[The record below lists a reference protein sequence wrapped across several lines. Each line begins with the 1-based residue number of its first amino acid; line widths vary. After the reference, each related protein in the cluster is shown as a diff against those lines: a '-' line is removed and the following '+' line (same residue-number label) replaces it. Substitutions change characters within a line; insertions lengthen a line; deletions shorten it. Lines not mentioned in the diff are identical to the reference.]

1 MKAPKNRWLVAR
13 RGAGVLLILY
23 GLLLIPEPTPAPPP
37 TPTTGQPFD
46 WNQSE
51 FWLALEQQFREAR
64 ASGCERIL
72 EQTDTRLAHGES
84 LVDALTE
91 RHITSDDPVL
101 DMIEVNIFR
110 LAPLIG
116 VCQQRLP
123 DYVRL
128 ITRTRSAVKRQSE
141 RWDMN
146 TGKDR
151 LYRLLFGGRAALEEV
166 MLQGPNDAVPVLVEA
181 ENVPSVTPSTRI
193 LQATIHSGDML
204 VSRGGAA
211 SSGLIAVGN
220 DYAGNFSH
228 VGIVHVDEHTS
239 LPTVIH
245 SNGNYG
251 LHTATLQDY
260 LEDVKLRVMILRLR
274 PDLEMMV
281 ADPELPHKAAAAVL
295 ARARN
300 SHTPYD
306 FEIDHHDDS
315 KMYCSEVVAWA
326 YEAVGVKLWMEISRV
341 SAPGTRRWLADLGVR
356 HFEMQEP
363 SDLEYDPQLR
373 VVAEWRNRDQL
384 FLDHIDNAVTEALLE
399 GAANGDRLTHVWYRL
414 PFVRVMKGY
423 SAVLNVF
430 GRTGPV
436 PEGLSA
442 TQADRYLT
450 FKARHRAIRARL
462 LVLAEEFQTREGYR
476 APEWQLVGM
485 AKLARAELE

>member
-1 MKAPKNRWLVAR
+1 MKASKNRWLVAR
-13 RGAGVLLILY
+13 RVAGVLLILY
-23 GLLLIPEPTPAPPP
+23 GLLVIPELTPAPPP
-37 TPTTGQPFD
+37 NPTGQPFA
-46 WNQSE
+46 WNQNDM
-51 FWLALEQQFREAR
+51 WLALEQQFREAR
-64 ASGCERIL
+64 ASGCEQIL

-84 LVDALTE
+84 LVDALPV

-101 DMIEVNIFR
+101 DTIELNMFH
-110 LAPLIG
+110 LAPLIA

-146 TGKDR
+146 TSKDR

-245 SNGNYG
+245 SNGDYG
-251 LHTATLQDY
+251 LHTVTLQNY

-295 ARARN
+295 A
-300 SHTPYD
+300 
-306 FEIDHHDDS
+306 
-315 KMYCSEVVAWA
+315 
-326 YEAVGVKLWMEISRV
+326 
-341 SAPGTRRWLADLGVR
+341 LGLG
-356 HFEMQEP
+356 H
-363 SDLEYDPQLR
+363 LELKNCQI
-373 VVAEWRNRDQL
+373 NIQ
-384 FLDHIDNAVTEALLE
+384 I
-399 GAANGDRLTHVWYRL
+399 
-414 PFVRVMKGY
+414 
-423 SAVLNVF
+423 
-430 GRTGPV
+430 
-436 PEGLSA
+436 
-442 TQADRYLT
+442 
-450 FKARHRAIRARL
+450 
-462 LVLAEEFQTREGYR
+462 
-476 APEWQLVGM
+476 
-485 AKLARAELE
+485 